1 MEGILC
7 LHDHRLKDLFD
18 LKIFIHCDLDIAL
31 GRRILRD
38 IAERGRD
45 VNEVLNRY
53 NKFVK
58 PDFQQFVKPQ
68 MKLVDLIIPGGAS
81 NDIALQFVIENILT
95 KISKNQGQPKSA
107 KAEKF
112 QRITRNR
119 KLSVN
124 TVDKIKPIQEEIE
137 SSLGK
142 ILMENHIPFSRE
154 LRNISKSFFP
164 QIYSNP
170 DAPMIK
176 MNMKYLSELARVDIL
191 NAMSSDFQLPS
202 EEVKEL
208 IVKVVVGA
216 ESQDLQLDSEKKR
229 IYFIRKRSV
238 LDLNLAKKILAL
250 IKKIDNL
257 PVYLHVDF
265 ISSECLSLICKNSPN
280 THLFSLYYLES
291 SKEFMSEVS
300 PETLKLIL

>member
-1 MEGILC
+1 M
-7 LHDHRLKDLFD
+7 KDLFD

-58 PDFQQFVKPQ
+58 PDFKQFVKPQ

-81 NDIALQFVIENILT
+81 NDIALEFVIENILT
-95 KISKNQGQPKSA
+95 KISKLHGKPKSTRP
-107 KAEKF
+107 EKF
-112 QRITRNR
+112 QRVTRNR

-137 SSLGK
+137 NSLGK
-142 ILMENHIPFSRE
+142 IVMENHIPFSRE
-154 LRNISKSFFP
+154 LRNTSKAFFP
-164 QIYSNP
+164 QIYSNL
-170 DAPMIK
+170 DSNMVK
-176 MNMKYLSELARVDIL
+176 MNMRYLSELARVDIL

-202 EEVKEL
+202 EEVREL
-208 IVKVVVGA
+208 IVKVLVGA
-216 ESQDLQLDSEKKR
+216 DNQDLHLDSHKKR
-229 IYFIRKRSV
+229 IYFIRKRSI
-238 LDLNLAKKILAL
+238 LDLDLANQVLSL

-265 ISSECLSLICKNSPN
+265 ITSECLSLICKNSPN
-280 THLFSLYYLES
+280 THLFSMYFLEC

-300 PETLKLIL
+300 HETLKLIL